1 MHVSETTMD
10 KTKKKK
16 RFSELYRIAILN
28 NRTLKEVWNA
38 VLSLRGLIIVAAIV
52 LVLLVGAGISLIAFT
67 PLRQYVPGY
76 PDANERQMLIDNYI
90 KVDSLERMM
99 TQKEL
104 YFDNLQSILVGKST
118 KPHFVDKDS
127 IKSPDNKTQM
137 QPIKFDSTLYRQID
151 DDQLNIH
158 YVDAES
164 PMPTTLSTIKIH
176 FYCPLK
182 GDITNPHSPETGHY
196 GIDIVSDERNPIL
209 SVLDGTVIMAGWTL
223 EAGYVIIVQHRNNII
238 SQYKHNSFLLK
249 KIGDHVRAGEP
260 LGIIGNTG
268 EYTTGPHLHF
278 ELWQNGTPL
287 NPTDYIIF

>member
-1 MHVSETTMD
+1 MD
-10 KTKKKK
+10 KAKKKK
-16 RFSELYRIAILN
+16 RFSERYRIAILN
-28 NRTLKEVWNA
+28 DRTLKEVWFA
-38 VLSLRGLIIVAAIV
+38 VLSLRSLIAVVGLVILLLVGIGIV
-52 LVLLVGAGISLIAFT
+52 LVNFT
-67 PLRQYVPGY
+67 PLREYVPGY
-76 PDANERQMLIDNYI
+76 PDANERQLLVDNFM
-90 KVDSLERMM
+90 KVDSLEKIVA
-99 TQKEL
+99 QKEL
-104 YFDNLQSILVGKST
+104 YFDNLQSILVGKGT
-118 KPHFVDKDS
+118 KKHFIDRDS
-127 IKSPDNKTQM
+127 IKKVDNKIA
-137 QPIKFDSTLYRQID
+137 PIKLDSSLYRQVD
-151 DDQLNIH
+151 EDQFNVR
-158 YVDAES
+158 YVEDETVL
-164 PMPTTLSTIKIH
+164 PTMLSTIKMH

-196 GIDIVSDERNPIL
+196 GIDIVSNAKDPIL

-223 EAGYVIIVQHRNNII
+223 EAGYVIVVQHRNNIV

>member
-1 MHVSETTMD
+1 MD
-10 KTKKKK
+10 KAKRKK
-16 RFSELYRIAILN
+16 RFSENYRIAILN
-28 NRTLKEVWNA
+28 DRTLKEVWYT
-38 VLSLRGLIIVAAIV
+38 VLSLRSWIAVVVL
-52 LVLLVGAGISLIAFT
+52 LVLLLVGIGVVLVNFT
-67 PLRQYVPGY
+67 PMREYVPGY
-76 PDANERQMLIDNYI
+76 PDANDRQLMVENYL
-90 KVDSLERMM
+90 KVDSLER
-99 TQKEL
+99 TLAQSEL
-104 YFDNLQSILVGKST
+104 FLDNLHSILAGKNT
-118 KPHFVDKDS
+118 KSHFVDRDS
-127 IKSPDNKTQM
+127 IKKV
-137 QPIKFDSTLYRQID
+137 DSKIAPLKLDSSLYKQVE
-151 DDQLNIH
+151 DDQFNVR
-158 YVDAES
+158 YVEDETVL
-164 PMPTTLSTIKIH
+164 PTMLSTVKMH

-196 GIDIVSDERNPIL
+196 GIDIVSNAKDPIL

>member
-1 MHVSETTMD
+1 MSKT

-16 RFSELYRIAILN
+16 RFAENYRIAILN
-28 NRTLKEVWNA
+28 DRTLKEVWYT
-38 VLSLRGLIIVAAIV
+38 VLSLRSLIIVVSLVVLLLVGIGIV
-52 LVLLVGAGISLIAFT
+52 LVNYT

-76 PDANERQMLIDNYI
+76 PSTDEQQMLVDNFL
-90 KVDSLERMM
+90 KVDSLEKAMS
-99 TQKEL
+99 QGEL
-104 YFDNLQSILVGKST
+104 YLENLHSILVGNST
-118 KPHFVDKDS
+118 KPHFIDRDS
-127 IKSPDNKTQM
+127 IKKVDNKM
-137 QPIKFDSTLYRQID
+137 APIKLDSSLYQQVD
-151 DDQLNIH
+151 DDQFNIH
-158 YVDAES
+158 FVEDETVL
-164 PMPTTLSTIKIH
+164 PTMLSTIKMH

-196 GIDIVSDERNPIL
+196 GIDIVSDAKDPIL

-223 EAGYVIIVQHRNNII
+223 EAGYVIVVQHRNNIV

>member
-1 MHVSETTMD
+1 MD
-10 KTKKKK
+10 KAKRKK
-16 RFSELYRIAILN
+16 RFSENYRIAILN
-28 NRTLKEVWNA
+28 DRTLKEVWYA
-38 VLSLRGLIIVAAIV
+38 VLSLRSWIAVAV
-52 LVLLVGAGISLIAFT
+52 LMVLLLVGIGVVLVNFT
-67 PLRQYVPGY
+67 PMREYVPGY
-76 PDANERQMLIDNYI
+76 PDANDRQLMVENYL
-90 KVDSLERMM
+90 KVDSLER
-99 TQKEL
+99 TLAQSEL
-104 YFDNLQSILVGKST
+104 FLDNLHSILAGKNT
-118 KPHFVDKDS
+118 KSHFVDRDS
-127 IKSPDNKTQM
+127 IKKV
-137 QPIKFDSTLYRQID
+137 DSKIAPLKLDSSLYKQVE
-151 DDQLNIH
+151 DDQFNVR
-158 YVDAES
+158 YVEDETVL
-164 PMPTTLSTIKIH
+164 PTMLSTVKMH

-196 GIDIVSDERNPIL
+196 GIDIVSNAKDPIL

>member
-1 MHVSETTMD
+1 MD
-10 KTKKKK
+10 KAKKKK
-16 RFSELYRIAILN
+16 RFAENYRIAILN
-28 NRTLKEVWNA
+28 DRTLKEVWYT
-38 VLSLRGLIIVAAIV
+38 VLSLRGLIAVIWLVV
-52 LVLLVGAGISLIAFT
+52 LLLVGIGVVLVNFT
-67 PLRQYVPGY
+67 PLREYVPGY
-76 PDANERQMLIDNYI
+76 PDANDRQLIAENFL
-90 KVDSLERMM
+90 KVDSLDRAL
-99 TQKEL
+99 TQSEL
-104 YFDNLQSILVGKST
+104 YLDNLYSILAGKNT
-118 KPHFVDKDS
+118 KPHFVDRDS
-127 IKSPDNKTQM
+127 IKK
-137 QPIKFDSTLYRQID
+137 IDSKIAPLKLDSSIYKQVE
-151 DDQLNIH
+151 DDQFNVR
-158 YVDAES
+158 YVEDETVL
-164 PMPTTLSTIKIH
+164 PTMLSTVKMH

-182 GDITNPHSPETGHY
+182 GEITNQHSPETGHY
-196 GIDIVSDERNPIL
+196 GIDIVSNAKDPIL

>member
-1 MHVSETTMD
+1 MD
-10 KTKKKK
+10 KAKRKK
-16 RFSELYRIAILN
+16 RFSENYRIAILN
-28 NRTLKEVWNA
+28 DRTLKEVWYA
-38 VLSLRGLIIVAAIV
+38 VLSLRSLIAVVA
-52 LVLLVGAGISLIAFT
+52 LVMLLLVGIGAVLINFT
-67 PLRQYVPGY
+67 PLREYVPGY
-76 PDANERQMLIDNYI
+76 PDANERQLLVENFM
-90 KVDSLERMM
+90 KVDSLEKVVA
-99 TQKEL
+99 QKEL
-104 YFDNLQSILVGKST
+104 YFDNLQSILVGKGT
-118 KPHFVDKDS
+118 KKHFVDRDS
-127 IKSPDNKTQM
+127 IKKVDNKIA
-137 QPIKFDSTLYRQID
+137 PIKLDSSLYRQVD
-151 DDQLNIH
+151 DDQFNVRYVENETVLPTMLNT
-158 YVDAES
+158 VK
-164 PMPTTLSTIKIH
+164 MH

-196 GIDIVSDERNPIL
+196 GVDVVANTKDPIL

>member
-1 MHVSETTMD
+1 MN
-10 KTKKKK
+10 KAKKKN
-16 RFSELYRIAILN
+16 RLSERYRIAILN
-28 NRTLKEVWNA
+28 DRTLKELWCA
-38 VLSLRGLIIVAAIV
+38 VLSLRNLIIVVSLAVLLLVGIGIV
-52 LVLLVGAGISLIAFT
+52 LVNFT

-76 PDANERQMLIDNYI
+76 PSANEQQMLVDNFL
-90 KVDSLERMM
+90 KVDSLERAMS
-99 TQKEL
+99 QGEL
-104 YFDNLQSILVGKST
+104 YFDNLHSILVGKNT
-118 KPHFVDKDS
+118 KSHFIDKDS
-127 IKSPDNKTQM
+127 IKKIDNKIA
-137 QPIKFDSTLYRQID
+137 PIKLDSSLYRQID
-151 DDQLNIH
+151 DDQLNVH
-158 YVDAES
+158 YIEDETVL
-164 PMPTTLSTIKIH
+164 PTVLSTIKMH

-196 GIDIVSDERNPIL
+196 GIDIVSNAKDPIL

>member
-1 MHVSETTMD
+1 MD
-10 KTKKKK
+10 KAKRKK
-16 RFSELYRIAILN
+16 RFSENYRIAILN
-28 NRTLKEVWNA
+28 DRTLKEVWYT
-38 VLSLRGLIIVAAIV
+38 VLSLRSWIAVAVLLVLLLVGIGIV
-52 LVLLVGAGISLIAFT
+52 LVNFT
-67 PLRQYVPGY
+67 PLREYVPGY
-76 PDANERQMLIDNYI
+76 PDANDRQLIVENFI
-90 KVDSLERMM
+90 KVDSLEKVVA
-99 TQKEL
+99 QKEL
-104 YFDNLQSILVGKST
+104 YFDNLQSILVGKNT
-118 KPHFVDKDS
+118 KSHFIDRDS
-127 IKSPDNKTQM
+127 IKKVDSKMT
-137 QPIKFDSTLYRQID
+137 PIKLDSSLYRQVD
-151 DDQLNIH
+151 DDQFNIH
-158 YVDAES
+158 FVEDETVL
-164 PMPTTLSTIKIH
+164 PTVLSTIKMH

-196 GIDIVSDERNPIL
+196 GVDVVSDERNPIL

-223 EAGYVIIVQHRNNII
+223 EAGYVIVVQHRNNIV